1 MSRSDLS
8 LTPVSYVV
16 LGLVARDGPV
26 TPYDLKAAVG
36 RGIAHFWQFPH
47 SQIYSESERLA
58 RLGLLVE
65 EREDSGRRRR
75 HYRVTAEGEKALA
88 AWLAEPTSEVPQV
101 RSLAI
106 LKLYFGHFADPQD
119 IAALARAQQQ
129 AHLERQEFLGAMLER
144 LQASDRPWQL
154 AVGKLMRDAE
164 RAMANN
170 WAQVERA
177 AEDAEAADREPRGR
191 RQATA

>member
-1 MSRSDLS
+1 MSGPDLN
-8 LTPVSYVV
+8 LTPVSFVV

-36 RGIAHFWQFPH
+36 RGIANFWPFPH

-58 RLGLLVE
+58 RLGLLAE
-65 EREDSGRRRR
+65 ERETTGRRRR

-101 RSLAI
+101 RSLAM
-106 LKLYFGHFADPQD
+106 LKLYFGQLTHPED
-119 IAALARAQQQ
+119 IAALARAQQ
-129 AHLERQEFLGAMLER
+129 AVHRERQAYLDAMLER
-144 LQASDRPWQL
+144 LRARDRPWQL
-154 AVGKLMRDAE
+154 AVGELMRDAD
-164 RAMANN
+164 RAMADN

-177 AEDAEAADREPRGR
+177 VEDAAAADREQRSS
-191 RQATA
+191 A

>member
-1 MSRSDLS
+1 MPRLDLS

-47 SQIYSESERLA
+47 SQIYSESERLT

-65 EREDSGRRRR
+65 ERETGGRRRR
-75 HYRVTAEGEKALA
+75 HYRVTTEGEKALT
-88 AWLAEPTSEVPQV
+88 AWLAEPTSEIPQV

-129 AHLERQEFLGAMLER
+129 AHVEREELLGALLER
-144 LQASDRPWQL
+144 LRASDRPWQL
-154 AVGKLMRDAE
+154 AVGMLMRDAA
-164 RAMANN
+164 RAMADN

-177 AEDAEAADREPRGR
+177 AETAGAADRPPTRRG
-191 RQATA
+191 

>member
-1 MSRSDLS
+1 MSRPDLS

-16 LGLVARDGPV
+16 LGLVTRDGPV

-36 RGIAHFWQFPH
+36 RGVAHFWQFPH

-65 EREDSGRRRR
+65 ERETTGRRRR

-101 RSLAI
+101 RSLAM
-106 LKLYFGHFADPQD
+106 LKLYFGQLAHPED
-119 IAALARAQQQ
+119 IAALARAQQ
-129 AHLERQEFLGAMLER
+129 AMHRERQAYLGAMLER
-144 LQASDRPWQL
+144 LRARDRPWQL
-154 AVGKLMRDAE
+154 AVGKLMRDAD
-164 RAMANN
+164 RAMADS
-170 WAQVERA
+170 WAQVERVVEA
-177 AEDAEAADREPRGR
+177 AAADRER
-191 RQATA
+191 RSSA

>member
-1 MSRSDLS
+1 MSSPELH

-36 RGIAHFWQFPH
+36 LGVAHFWPFPH

-65 EREDSGRRRR
+65 ERETTGRRRR
-75 HYRVTAEGEKALA
+75 HYRVSADGEKALA
-88 AWLAEPTSEVPQV
+88 AWLAEPTSDVPQY
-101 RSLAI
+101 RSLGL
-106 LKLYFGHFADPQD
+106 LKLYFGQLTHPEDLV
-119 IAALARAQQQ
+119 ALARAQQ
-129 AHLERQEFLGAMLER
+129 AMHRERQEFLGAMLER
-144 LQASDRPWQL
+144 LQARGRPWQH
-154 AVGKLMRDAE
+154 AVGKLIGDAE
-164 RAMANN
+164 RAMVDN

-177 AEDAEAADREPRGR
+177 AEDAAAAEHER
-191 RQATA
+191 RSSA

>member
-1 MSRSDLS
+1 MSRPDFT

-36 RGIAHFWQFPH
+36 LGVAHFWPFPH

-58 RLGLLVE
+58 RLGLLAE
-65 EREDSGRRRR
+65 ERETTGRRRR
-75 HYRVTAEGEKALA
+75 HYRITPEGEKALA
-88 AWLAEPTSEVPQV
+88 AWLAEPTSEIPQV
-101 RSLAI
+101 RSLAL
-106 LKLYFGHFADPQD
+106 LKLYFGQLTDPED
-119 IAALARAQQQ
+119 LAALARAQQ
-129 AHLERQEFLGAMLER
+129 AMHLERQEFLRGMLER
-144 LQASDRPWQL
+144 LRARGRPWQH

-164 RAMANN
+164 RAMADN

-177 AEDAEAADREPRGR
+177 AERER
-191 RQATA
+191 RSSA